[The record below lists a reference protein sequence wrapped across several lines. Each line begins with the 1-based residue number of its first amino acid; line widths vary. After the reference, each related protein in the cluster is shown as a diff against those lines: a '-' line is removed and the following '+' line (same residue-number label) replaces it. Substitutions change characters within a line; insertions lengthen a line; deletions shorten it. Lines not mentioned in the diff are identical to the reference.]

1 MNPVEIESEIRM
13 LELML
18 YGGSAVRPTADFGRE
33 EMGHFDQ
40 VKVRAPAVFPVMPKK
55 GLKSG
60 PVIEQYVISYD
71 GKMKVL
77 PASEVS
83 TNG

>member
-1 MNPVEIESEIRM
+1 MNPVEIEQDIRT

-18 YGGSAVRPTADFGRE
+18 YGGSPVRPTADFGRE

-40 VKVRAPAVFPVMPKK
+40 VKVRAPEVFPVVSTEKTDVGM
-55 GLKSG
+55 
-60 PVIEQYVISYD
+60 VIEQYVISND

-77 PASEVS
+77 PAPEVPE
-83 TNG
+83 GG